1 MIVVR
6 YRCPA
11 GNALDDLDKQAWTNP
26 ICMDG
31 MPFVKNGKFMYGITR
46 TKLCSGWCSV
56 SSDATQAKCIVGD
69 EVKQKRDA
77 CCADQPPCDRAGLSK
92 CKF

>member
-1 MIVVR
+1 
-6 YRCPA
+6 
-11 GNALDDLDKQAWTNP
+11 
-26 ICMDG
+26 
-31 MPFVKNGKFMYGITR
+31 MPFVKNGEFMYGITR

-69 EVKQKRDA
+69 EVKEKREG
-77 CCADQPPCDRAGLSK
+77 CCADQPPCNRAGLPK